1 MIFKAHDKVI
11 RTSAPNL
18 HRTRSQDFDFSP
30 VGRVWKSDLRMK
42 AEKTQMMQSENILKY
57 VSESVKSTERIWTQN
72 DLSEEMFI
80 FLCAGIEVC
89 LVLR

>member
-1 MIFKAHDKVI
+1 
-11 RTSAPNL
+11 
-18 HRTRSQDFDFSP
+18 
-30 VGRVWKSDLRMK
+30 
-42 AEKTQMMQSENILKY
+42 MMQSENILKY